1 MNINDCFEQ
10 RLLRKISPDIEKS
23 KKSLQIAKTKLD
35 EAKKLFD
42 AGFFNNSLLS
52 IYTSMF
58 HASRFLLYKDGI
70 QEKSHYAVYIYLKE
84 KYSGKISQKSL
95 NSFNVL
101 REERHEI
108 LYGFEENISS
118 EDVENAL
125 LDAEEF
131 LEEIRNL

>member
-58 HASRFLLYKDGI
+58 HAS
-70 QEKSHYAVYIYLKE
+70 
-84 KYSGKISQKSL
+84 
-95 NSFNVL
+95 
-101 REERHEI
+101 
-108 LYGFEENISS
+108 
-118 EDVENAL
+118 
-125 LDAEEF
+125 
-131 LEEIRNL
+131 